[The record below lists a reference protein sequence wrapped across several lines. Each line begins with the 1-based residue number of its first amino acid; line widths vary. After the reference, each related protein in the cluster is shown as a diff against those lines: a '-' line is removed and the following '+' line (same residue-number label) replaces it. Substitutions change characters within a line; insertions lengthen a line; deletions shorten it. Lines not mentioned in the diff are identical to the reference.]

1 MTVSDD
7 LEQLITILIKLV
19 TSSQQLK
26 NMIQQT
32 RDEKCGAFGKTKKA
46 ENFPAFLHMI
56 IHDDILLT
64 DLHVMFR

>member
-32 RDEKCGAFGKTKKA
+32 RDEKA
-46 ENFPAFLHMI
+46 ENFTAFLHMI